1 MFMARSA
8 LNRGTYGKDIGTGA
22 RGIRR
27 RCTAIGGPAQRL
39 EEREREQ
46 AISAVEKA
54 GLLKLDI
61 KRLATLAERIKSL
74 GIDEVEKRLRV

>member
-1 MFMARSA
+1 
-8 LNRGTYGKDIGTGA
+8 LED
-22 RGIRR
+22 RR
-27 RCTAIGGPAQRL
+27 KRL

>member
-1 MFMARSA
+1 MAKTLEQERA
-8 LNRGTYGKDIGTGA
+8 AFEEDA
-22 RGIRR
+22 RRLEERR
-27 RCTAIGGPAQRL
+27 RKL

-61 KRLATLAERIKSL
+61 KRLAALVERMKLL
-74 GIDEVEKRLRV
+74 GIDEVEKRLKA

>member
-1 MFMARSA
+1 MAKTLEQERA
-8 LNRGTYGKDIGTGA
+8 AFEEDARRLKD
-22 RGIRR
+22 RR
-27 RCTAIGGPAQRL
+27 KRL

>member
-1 MFMARSA
+1 MAKTLEQERA
-8 LNRGTYGKDIGTGA
+8 AFEEDA
-22 RGIRR
+22 RRLEDRR
-27 RCTAIGGPAQRL
+27 KRL

-74 GIDEVEKRLRV
+74 GIDDVEKRLRV